1 MNIAPQLHFHRI
13 PLGDQVDVSGPVS
26 ANWQQLF
33 ALHQAEA
40 VEWFGT
46 TDMSYPNATEMRAAY
61 QRAAKKGENRQ
72 FLLSVD
78 PDQDAQ
84 GNWQVCVHDD
94 TFMGE
99 PIAGVLGLVR
109 LRWERDIN
117 PHLANADL
125 YITPHWRRCGI
136 GSAVVDQLRAWCREE
151 NRSEL
156 EGWLTARP
164 ASEGQEVI
172 YAAGREGADAISR
185 DGGATP
191 FALALGAELRQIETV
206 FAIQGM
212 QDPTQRRAL
221 GARAQAHAAALGAR
235 NEADYELLT
244 FDRAVPTDLLEA
256 YAQMFTGCERDM
268 PQVAE
273 EETPTVSAKEI
284 AESDER
290 LRKAGVWTPTV
301 VVRHR
306 ASGELVAFT
315 RVTWQRGMATAVQE
329 ETWVD
334 PAHRGRRLGLWIKAV
349 NLVALLER
357 SGADP
362 DTGGPQLA
370 HMLTFNAAENA
381 YMRAIN
387 AELGYRVQGVE
398 AVWRLP
404 V

>member
-1 MNIAPQLHFHRI
+1 MTLAPQLHLHRI
-13 PLGDQVDVSGPVS
+13 PLGDAVDTTGPVS
-26 ANWQQLF
+26 ANWQQLL

-61 QRAAKKGENRQ
+61 GRVGTKREQRF
-72 FLLSVD
+72 FLLSVNTD
-78 PDQDAQ
+78 HSAE
-84 GNWQVCVHDD
+84 GTWQVCVHDD
-94 TFMGE
+94 TFTGE
-99 PIAGVLGLVR
+99 KIPGVIGLVR

-125 YITPHWRRCGI
+125 YITPSWRRRGI
-136 GSAVVDQLRAWCREE
+136 GTAVVDQLRQWCREE

-164 ASEGQEVI
+164 ASEGQGVI
-172 YAAGREGADAISR
+172 YAAGREGADAVSS

-191 FALALGAELRQIETV
+191 FALALGAKLRQIETV
-206 FAIQGM
+206 FAIPGL

-221 GARAQAHAAALGAR
+221 GARAEQHAAALGAR
-235 NEADYELLT
+235 NDADYELLT

-256 YAQMFTGCERDM
+256 YAQMFTAFERDI

-273 EETPTVSAKEI
+273 EETPTVSAQEI

-306 ASGELVAFT
+306 ASGALVAFT

-334 PAHRGRRLGLWIKAV
+334 PAHRGRRLGLWMKAV
-349 NLVALLER
+349 NLVSLLQR
-357 SGADP
+357 PGADP
-362 DTGGPQLA
+362 ETDGPQLA
-370 HMLTFNAAENA
+370 HLLTFNAAENA
-381 YMRAIN
+381 HMRAIN